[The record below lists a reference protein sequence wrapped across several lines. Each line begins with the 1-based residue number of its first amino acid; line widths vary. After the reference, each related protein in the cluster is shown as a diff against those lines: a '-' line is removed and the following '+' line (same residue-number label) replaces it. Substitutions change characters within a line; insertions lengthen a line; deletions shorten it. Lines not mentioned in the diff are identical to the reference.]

1 MSDLRKAAQA
11 VVDRWDTPLWKDA
24 PHTGTFI
31 DALRAALEQPEPESV
46 RRVQKQFMDE
56 EVFYTVP
63 PKPEQEPL
71 TEDEIEL
78 AYQEV
83 WRSLPSDFSYTSYNW
98 IEQGIR
104 YAERKHGIGV

>member
-1 MSDLRKAAQA
+1 MSDLRKAAQMA
-11 VVDRWDTPLWKDA
+11 LEALIGAGDDMDVAMQDA
-24 PHTGTFI
+24 FV
-31 DALRAALEQPEPESV
+31 ALRAALAQ
-46 RRVQKQFMDE
+46 
-56 EVFYTVP
+56 
-63 PKPEQEPL
+63 PEQEPL

-104 YAERKHGIGV
+104 YAEQLHGIGVE